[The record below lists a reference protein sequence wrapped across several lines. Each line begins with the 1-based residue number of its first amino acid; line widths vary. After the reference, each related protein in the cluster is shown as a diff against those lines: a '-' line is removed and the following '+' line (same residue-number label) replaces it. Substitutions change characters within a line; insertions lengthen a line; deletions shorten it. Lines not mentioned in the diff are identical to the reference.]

1 MDLPLPFWIALGA
14 VPGALCRYYLTLACA
29 QRWGSRFPL
38 GTFWVNLSGSCLIGI
53 GATILQSISPA
64 AVLSEALSAALVIG
78 FLGAYTTFSTYA
90 LDTVNLLRQKRPV
103 AALLYGLGSPVSGLL
118 GVALGIALAQQLW
131 R

>member
-29 QRWGSRFPL
+29 QRWGSRLPW
-38 GTFWVNLSGSCLIGI
+38 GTFWVNLSGSCLIGL
-53 GATILQSISPA
+53 GATILQSISRA
-64 AVLSEALSAALVIG
+64 EVLSAALVVG

-90 LDTVNLLRQKRPV
+90 LDTVNLLRQKRPI
-103 AALLYGLGSPVSGLL
+103 AALLYGLGSPISGLL

-131 R
+131 